1 MPELDLAIVMT
12 AGRYNERAIGAIEMQ
27 IFRKILAALHE

>member
-1 MPELDLAIVMT
+1 MT
-12 AGRYNERAIGAIEMQ
+12 AGRYNERVIGPIEMQ